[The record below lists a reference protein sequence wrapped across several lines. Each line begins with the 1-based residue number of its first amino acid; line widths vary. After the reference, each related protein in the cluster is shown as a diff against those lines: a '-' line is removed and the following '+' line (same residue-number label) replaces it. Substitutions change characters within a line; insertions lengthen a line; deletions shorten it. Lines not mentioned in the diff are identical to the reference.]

1 MWCPMQASAALARL
15 ARSQGAAAREA
26 ERAKG
31 FDAHANVPA
40 SVPRPPLACFEHR
53 GKAGAVF

>member
-1 MWCPMQASAALARL
+1 MWRLVQASAALARL

-26 ERAKG
+26 ERARG
-31 FDAHANVPA
+31 FDVHANVPA
-40 SVPRPPLACFEHR
+40 SVPRPPLARFEHR